1 MQEAAWQNGRGK
13 MGIGETGTVNGVK
26 PPTHANDPFPPGL
39 VKQFNE
45 AVNHSA
51 VAENSE
57 NTQGSNNTQ
66 NSNGE
71 TNSQQ
76 HADAPASDF
85 AAGNGHDTAD
95 EIKDTAVHSS
105 IFMAGVINLWNTR
118 MSFTAVGQGFRSAP
132 LGMQIDE
139 MRAVANGGSWADPR
153 NKQFLDQFT
162 NMFTK
167 NAGIASHQ
175 IPARAQ
181 ISLAEELAKGP
192 EAFRAAANQLVV
204 RNFGE
209 VKELEAITNKAVAGM
224 KNLNRSPRE
233 LADAVNKSIRGF
245 ITRAGA
251 GSRAAT
257 EEASLVARGL
267 REIGVDTKTMTFL
280 KHQSHVAEVAA
291 ETGQLGKTGGTLAS
305 VAAKAAPWL
314 DKAGKVLAPAG
325 QVLGKVATPVAFL
338 GAGVQ
343 WATAKTTDDYV
354 DAGMSTASAT
364 LMAAPHPVAKAAGAG
379 IAAGQLI
386 EQTMD
391 VSDYSSAIGIKTKEF
406 GERIGAGETASFV
419 AGGIATVASTPS
431 SITIAAADKITGG
444 RFARWIGLK

>member
-1 MQEAAWQNGRGK
+1 
-13 MGIGETGTVNGVK
+13 MGIEETGTVNAARPLG
-26 PPTHANDPFPPGL
+26 HAKDATPASE

-45 AVNHSA
+45 AVNQSA
-51 VAENSE
+51 RSE
-57 NTQGSNNTQ
+57 DTDHAQGADHAQGSQGRLSSQPHAATSDSAPGSAS
-66 NSNGE
+66 NSAQKPEN
-71 TNSQQ
+71 
-76 HADAPASDF
+76 
-85 AAGNGHDTAD
+85 
-95 EIKDTAVHSS
+95 TAVHSANV
-105 IFMAGVINLWNTR
+105 FAGAINLWNTR
-118 MSFTAVGQGFRSAP
+118 MSFSAIGQGLRSAP
-132 LGMQIDE
+132 LRMQVDE
-139 MRAVANGGSWADPR
+139 MLAVTNGGSWADPR

-175 IPARAQ
+175 MPARAQ

-209 VKELEAITNKAVAGM
+209 VKELEALTNRAVAGI
-224 KNLNRSPRE
+224 KNLNRSPRD

-245 ITRAGA
+245 ITRAAA
-251 GSRAAT
+251 GSKAAS
-257 EEASLVARGL
+257 EDASLVARAL
-267 REIGVDTKTMTFL
+267 REIGVDAKTLTFL
-280 KHQSHVAEVAA
+280 KHESHVAEAVAEA
-291 ETGQLGKTGGTLAS
+291 GQLGKAGGTLAT
-305 VAAKAAPWL
+305 VAAKLAPWVG
-314 DKAGKVLAPAG
+314 KAGKVLAPAG
-325 QVLGKVATPVAFL
+325 QVLGKIATPVAFI

-343 WATAKTTDDYV
+343 WATAKTTDEYV
-354 DAGMSTASAT
+354 DASMSTVSAS

-386 EQTMD
+386 EQTLH
-391 VSDYSSAIGIKTKEF
+391 VSDYASTIGIKTKEL

-419 AGGIATVASTPS
+419 AGAVATVASTPA